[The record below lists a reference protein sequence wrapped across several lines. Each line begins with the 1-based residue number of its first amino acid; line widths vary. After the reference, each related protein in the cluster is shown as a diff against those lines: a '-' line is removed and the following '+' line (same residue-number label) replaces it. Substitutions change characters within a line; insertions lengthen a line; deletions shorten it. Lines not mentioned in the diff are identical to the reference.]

1 VFDVYVYVS
10 GFINMPILSSAVQKR
25 AFTFITFSAAS
36 YGIFFLATSNAISTK
51 NSALENKSPAYTK
64 PAKDASA
71 IDLSTHTVLIPAGKR
86 NDLPA
91 FPGAEGFGALTAG
104 GRGGKVIK
112 VTTLADSGPGSLRA
126 AMMTTGPRT
135 IMFEVAGTI
144 ELKTPI
150 IMSGPEYSFL
160 TIAGQSAPGDGV
172 QIKGYDVIIGEGVR
186 DVIIRYMR
194 FRPGFTKAEDHSK
207 FSLMLYGETDK
218 PSGNIIIDHCT
229 FSWAPDDTG
238 MWDAVNNVTWQ
249 WNIFGE
255 AMYHD
260 YPNPNVTPISRGM
273 IVGAEDGRGKHQ
285 YNVSIHKN
293 YYVNNDQRNP
303 YLSAN
308 GPYEFIN
315 NLVYNWG
322 SFGTQLSTRSEGI
335 KINLIGNV
343 YRPGPAIRT
352 DGRYAIAFDSGNNP
366 DSYVYVRD
374 NIGPYRTTTSQPEW
388 NIIGTGIVA
397 NSQDYWRVPAP
408 QRLQRD
414 TPWPNPRIRTSVL
427 PSNIVANTLLDQV
440 GATRPVRDR
449 HDTKL
454 VNDYRN
460 FTGSIRNASS
470 QTANDWPALRGA
482 TVAVD
487 TDNDGMPSTWE
498 RQYGFNTADA
508 TDGPLDNDGDGYTN
522 LEEYLNI
529 TNPNVRDR

>member
-1 VFDVYVYVS
+1 MSKSSTVLLKYSFKTTTLMVLGYGLFSLVS
-10 GFINMPILSSAVQKR
+10 SNTRDTKNFISEKKPVLINTQSKDDSYGDLSSQ
-25 AFTFITFSAAS
+25 
-36 YGIFFLATSNAISTK
+36 
-51 NSALENKSPAYTK
+51 
-64 PAKDASA
+64 
-71 IDLSTHTVLIPAGKR
+71 TVLIPAGKR

-104 GRGGKVIK
+104 GRGGKVVK
-112 VTTLADSGPGSLRA
+112 VTTLADNGPGSFRS
-126 AMMTTGPRT
+126 AMMTPGPRT
-135 IMFEVAGTI
+135 IIFDVAGTI

-150 IMSGPEYSFL
+150 IMSGSEYSFL

-194 FRPGFTKAEDHSK
+194 FRPGFTKAEEYSK

-260 YPNPNVTPISRGM
+260 YAVPNAKPISRGM
-273 IVGAEDGRGKHQ
+273 IIGAEDGRGKHQ

-293 YYVNNDQRNP
+293 YYVSNDQRNP
-303 YLSAN
+303 YFSAN

-322 SFGTQLSTRSEGI
+322 SFGTQLSTRSEGM

-366 DSYVYVRD
+366 DRYVYVRD
-374 NIGPYRTTTSQPEW
+374 NIGPYRTTTSQAEW
-388 NIIGTGIVA
+388 NIMGTGIVT

-408 QRLQRD
+408 LRLQRD
-414 TPWPNPRIRTSVL
+414 TPWPNPRIRTSIIS
-427 PSNIVANTLLDQV
+427 SNTVANTLLDQV

-449 HDTKL
+449 HDAKL
-454 VNDYRN
+454 VDDYRN

-470 QTANDWPALRGA
+470 QADSDWPTLRGG

-487 TDNDGMPSTWE
+487 TDNDGMPSAWE
-498 RQYGFNTADA
+498 RQYGFNVGDA
-508 TDGPLDNDGDGYTN
+508 VDGSLDNDGDGYTN
-522 LEEYLNI
+522 LEEYLNL
-529 TNPNVRDR
+529 TSPNVRDR

>member
-1 VFDVYVYVS
+1 MSSSPKALLSYS
-10 GFINMPILSSAVQKR
+10 FIFATLVAL
-25 AFTFITFSAAS
+25 S
-36 YGIFFLATSNAISTK
+36 YGVFSLVSSN
-51 NSALENKSPAYTK
+51 TK
-64 PAKDASA
+64 PTQNFVSTQKTALISKQVKDASNT
-71 IDLSTHTVLIPAGKR
+71 DLSSHTVLIPAGKR

-104 GRGGKVIK
+104 GRGGKVLK
-112 VTTLADSGPGSLRA
+112 VTTLADSGPGSLRS

-135 IMFEVAGTI
+135 IMFDVAGTI
-144 ELKTPI
+144 ELKAPI
-150 IMSGPEYSFL
+150 IMSGSQYSFL

-194 FRPGFTKAEDHSK
+194 FRPGFTKAEEYSK

-260 YPNPNVTPISRGM
+260 YAVPNVEPISRGM
-273 IVGAEDGRGKHQ
+273 IIGAEDGRGKHQ

-293 YYVNNDQRNP
+293 YYVSNDQRNP

-366 DSYVYVRD
+366 DRYVYVRD

-388 NIIGTGIVA
+388 NIMGTGIVT

-408 QRLQRD
+408 LRLQRD
-414 TPWPNPRIRTSVL
+414 TPWPSPRIRTSII
-427 PSNIVANTLLDQV
+427 PSNAVANTLLDQV

-454 VNDYRN
+454 VENYRN
-460 FTGSIRNASS
+460 FTGTIRSASS
-470 QTANDWPALRGA
+470 QKADDWPTLRGG
-482 TVAVD
+482 TVPVD
-487 TDNDGMPSTWE
+487 ADNDGMPSAWE
-498 RQYGFNTADA
+498 RQYGFNAADA
-508 TDGPLDNDGDGYTN
+508 LDGPLDNDGDGYTN
-522 LEEYLNI
+522 LEEYLNL
-529 TNPNVRDR
+529 TSPNVRDR